1 SMTQWTLA
9 DRVGAAVTVAV
20 TAAAMLGTAEL
31 RGQPLQSPER
41 SAAQVFELAIVNGRV
56 SAPGQTIRVKKGD
69 HVELRWSSDRRI
81 ELHLHGYDLEAK
93 AAPQAPATM
102 AFEAKIAGRFPV
114 TEHTHGPGH
123 HRAIVYLEVH
133 P

>member
-1 SMTQWTLA
+1 MAIAITRAIIATITI
-9 DRVGAAVTVAV
+9 AAIT
-20 TAAAMLGTAEL
+20 TGTDLAAA
-31 RGQPLQSPER
+31 QP
-41 SAAQVFELAIVNGRV
+41 AAKVFELLLVKGRV
-56 SAPGQTIRVKKGD
+56 TGEETLRVKRGER
-69 HVELRWSSDRRI
+69 VELRWKSDRPI

-102 AFEAKIAGRFPV
+102 AFDAKIAGRFPV

>member
-1 SMTQWTLA
+1 MDIATTITRA
-9 DRVGAAVTVAV
+9 IIATIAITAVT
-20 TAAAMLGTAEL
+20 TGTDLAAA
-31 RGQPLQSPER
+31 QP
-41 SAAQVFELAIVNGRV
+41 AAKVFELLLVQGRIT
-56 SAPGQTIRVKKGD
+56 GEGTLRVKRGER
-69 HVELRWSSDRRI
+69 VELRWTSDRPI

-102 AFEAKIAGRFPV
+102 AFEAKITGRFPV

>member
-1 SMTQWTLA
+1 MAIAIAITRAIIATITI
-9 DRVGAAVTVAV
+9 AAIT
-20 TAAAMLGTAEL
+20 TGIDLAAA
-31 RGQPLQSPER
+31 QP
-41 SAAQVFELAIVNGRV
+41 AAKVFELLLVKGRV
-56 SAPGQTIRVKKGD
+56 TGEETLRVKRGER
-69 HVELRWSSDRRI
+69 VELRWKSDRPI